1 MIGFWALI
9 LSLILA
15 LIGFS
20 GNSILTIIILLLIL
34 KDVLVALNMINK
46 K

>member
-1 MIGFWALI
+1 MIGFWALV

-15 LIGFS
+15 LVGLS
-20 GNSILTIIILLLIL
+20 GNSILTIIILLLLL
-34 KDVLVALNMINK
+34 KDVIVALNMFNK

>member
-1 MIGFWALI
+1 MIGFWALV

-20 GNSILTIIILLLIL
+20 GNTILAIIILLLIL
-34 KDVLVALNMINK
+34 KDVIVALNMFNK
-46 K
+46 